1 MLRVINEII
10 GYTLLAEDG
19 EIGRC
24 HDFLFDDRSWVV
36 RYMVAKTSKWLP
48 GRKVIISPVFLQQP
62 DWAGGLLP
70 LRLTREQIEQSPSL
84 DEHAPVSRQ
93 YEINYHQYYAL
104 PFYWVGQELWGA
116 YPDPAGVVHPVSTQP
131 VPELDDIEAE
141 EGHLRSVKEVG
152 GYHIAASDGDVGHVE
167 DFLID
172 DQTWILRYLVMD
184 TRNWLPGRKVLVSPQ
199 WLESIH
205 WVNEKVYIDLSTD
218 AIRNSPEFDPS
229 QPVNR
234 QYETELY
241 DYYGRPRYWKP

>member
-10 GYTLLAEDG
+10 GYTLLALDG

-24 HDFLFDDRSWVV
+24 HDFLFDDRSSVV

-48 GRKVIISPVFLQQP
+48 GC
-62 DWAGGLLP
+62 
-70 LRLTREQIEQSPSL
+70 
-84 DEHAPVSRQ
+84 
-93 YEINYHQYYAL
+93 
-104 PFYWVGQELWGA
+104 
-116 YPDPAGVVHPVSTQP
+116 
-131 VPELDDIEAE
+131 
-141 EGHLRSVKEVG
+141 
-152 GYHIAASDGDVGHVE
+152 
-167 DFLID
+167 
-172 DQTWILRYLVMD
+172 
-184 TRNWLPGRKVLVSPQ
+184 KVLVSPQ

-234 QYETELY
+234 LYETELY